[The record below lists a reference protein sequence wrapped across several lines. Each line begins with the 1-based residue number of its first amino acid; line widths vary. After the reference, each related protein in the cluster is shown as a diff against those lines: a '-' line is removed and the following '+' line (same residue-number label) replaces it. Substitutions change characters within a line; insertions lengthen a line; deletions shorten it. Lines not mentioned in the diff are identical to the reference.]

1 MIVGVLA
8 LDQVMGFELMIPGQV
23 FGMANL
29 AAAES
34 GAASGD
40 DAAAVLPEYE
50 VRVCGQHRSISTTAE
65 WGLVEIRTPYG
76 MDALVEADLVVVPG
90 THRFLEDPD
99 PQAVSA
105 LRAAADNGVRIAAMC
120 VGAFTLAAAGLL
132 EWQARHH
139 PLAVGR
145 RVSAAVSRDRR

>member
-40 DAAAVLPEYE
+40 DA
-50 VRVCGQHRSISTTAE
+50 RRGTA
-65 WGLVEIRTPYG
+65 
-76 MDALVEADLVVVPG
+76 
-90 THRFLEDPD
+90 
-99 PQAVSA
+99 
-105 LRAAADNGVRIAAMC
+105 RI
-120 VGAFTLAAAGLL
+120 
-132 EWQARHH
+132 
-139 PLAVGR
+139 
-145 RVSAAVSRDRR
+145 